1 MSLLDSVQFG
11 PILFKKNYMELPPAG
26 RRGSFLL
33 VALLLLISVLLE
45 QYWLVRLFP
54 WLSDLGGVQ
63 PMIVFLDIPLRLPM
77 IDWIPVGIL
86 FLFFYLVVVSPELTR
101 QRQYWQQHPA
111 LYSSPSPVTSLGQK
125 GWAVFTGWWLML
137 ICLASGGGLYYLVED
152 QLPKQVRNG
161 IDSFGIRADISIPW
175 PGESIIH
182 LRGGMIML
190 ITFLIGG
197 RFFLRRTRLPQPVF
211 IPAPDSASA
220 MAQTGHKMFQPYSA
234 PATAKTSRKMP
245 QPYSSSAMSQPDS
258 TEAETMPPRIVMR
271 PARPKPQPTLAA
283 SQPPQTKTRS
293 SRTMTQPPSTVT
305 QTPRTE
311 TQPSRTVTQPP
322 RTVKQPPRTVRQTVS
337 QPYIQLPPEPTPA
350 MVRPCIVSGVLEPR

>member
-11 PILFKKNYMELPPAG
+11 PDSFKKKYMELPPAG

-63 PMIVFLDIPLRLPM
+63 PMIVFLDIPLRLPV

-86 FLFFYLVVVSPELTR
+86 FLFFYLVVISPELTR

-111 LYSSPSPVTSLGQK
+111 LHSSPSPVTSLGQK

-137 ICLASGGGLYYLVED
+137 ICLASGGGLYYIVED

-161 IDSFGIRADISIPW
+161 IESFGIRADLSIPW
-175 PGESIIH
+175 PGESIVH
-182 LRGGMIML
+182 LHGGMIML
-190 ITFLIGG
+190 ITFLIGA

-211 IPAPDSASA
+211 IPAPNFASS
-220 MAQTGHKMFQPYSA
+220 MAQTGHKM
-234 PATAKTSRKMP
+234 P
-245 QPYSSSAMSQPDS
+245 QPDPA
-258 TEAETMPPRIVMR
+258 EAETMPSRIVMR
-271 PARPKPQPTLAA
+271 PARPKPHPILATSQPT
-283 SQPPQTKTRS
+283 QTKSRS
-293 SRTMTQPPSTVT
+293 S
-305 QTPRTE
+305 RTE
-311 TQPSRTVTQPP
+311 TQPPRTATQPP
-322 RTVKQPPRTVRQTVS
+322 RTATQPPRTATQPPRTVRQPAL

-350 MVRPCIVSGVLEPR
+350 MVRPCIVSGVLEPS